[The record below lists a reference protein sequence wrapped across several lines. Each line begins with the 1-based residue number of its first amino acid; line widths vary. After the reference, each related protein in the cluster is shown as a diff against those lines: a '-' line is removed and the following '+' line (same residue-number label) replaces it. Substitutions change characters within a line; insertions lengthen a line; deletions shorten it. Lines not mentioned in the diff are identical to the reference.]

1 MQTESE
7 TKKPQ
12 QEDQGEAPGTE
23 AAAEPEAEGGAPEGE
38 AARDE
43 QPRDRPRGGSPVML
57 AVALLALLVAAG
69 GTGAGYYV
77 WQQSVAARQQLES
90 RTGEIDSALQGVR
103 AGVQGLRGEIN
114 DIETRLGTALGA
126 ELGGLREEVKDL
138 RETVARVRTAQRQG
152 PEPVIEPARV
162 EHLLQIANDSLILER
177 DVGTALAAL
186 RAADRSLRDLDN
198 PLFAETRRR
207 LAEEVAALESLP
219 RPDIPGIAFA
229 LGSMQERVSSLPPA
243 QRARPAGDAQ
253 AGGAE
258 SAQQQEEIAGW
269 RAFLRDVWEALKGL
283 VVVRRSEPDDAPLLK
298 PDQRMFLTQNL
309 YLKLETARL
318 ALLERDQRNFSA
330 SLTAARSWLERYYDT
345 GATAVTAMLQR
356 LEELGA
362 ADISPQMP
370 DISGSLDALRAAL
383 ERRSQVADGVDDPA

>member
-1 MQTESE
+1 MQTETE

-12 QEDQGEAPGTE
+12 QEDQEEAPGTE
-23 AAAEPEAEGGAPEGE
+23 AAPEPEAKGAEPEGE
-38 AARDE
+38 RSDE
-43 QPRDRPRGGSPVML
+43 QARDRPRGGSPAPLV
-57 AVALLALLVAAG
+57 VALLALLVAAG
-69 GTGAGYYV
+69 GTGAGYYL

-103 AGVQGLRGEIN
+103 SGVQGLRGEIN

-126 ELGGLREEVKDL
+126 ELGGLSEEVKDL

-152 PEPVIEPARV
+152 PEPVIAPARV
-162 EHLLQIANDSLILER
+162 EHLLLIANDSLILER
-177 DVGTALAAL
+177 DIVTALAAL
-186 RAADRSLRDLDN
+186 RAADRGLRDLDN

-219 RPDIPGIAFA
+219 RPDISGIAFA
-229 LGSMQERVSSLPPA
+229 LGSMQEQVSSLPPA
-243 QRARPAGDAQ
+243 QRVRSAGDAP
-253 AGGAE
+253 AGGEAQ
-258 SAQQQEEIAGW
+258 AQQQQEIAGW
-269 RAFLRDVWEALKGL
+269 RVFLRDVWEALKGL

-309 YLKLETARL
+309 YLKLETARV

-345 GATAVTAMLQR
+345 GTPAVTAMRQR

-383 ERRSQVADGVDDPA
+383 ERRSQLAEGFDDPA